1 MANWRYDVTL
11 GAESIALS
19 PTGTT
24 NYVHLIHY
32 RTVIDAVAHVKYK
45 YLYDTYATNAFT
57 PESHSFPSQV
67 ANISATANNAT
78 LSQDNWPDPSDAAT
92 LSTSQLPEELY
103 EDKDSSTY
111 QQWFVRLRYNDGRF
125 MDLPMGKIA
134 NQGNWLNSQAG
145 AAECIKDIL
154 TACITP

>member
-1 MANWRYDVTL
+1 MTL

-24 NYVHLIHY
+24 DYVHLIHY

-45 YLYDTYATNAFT
+45 YLYDTYSTDSFT
-57 PESHSFPSQV
+57 PKSHDLPPQV
-67 ANISATANNAT
+67 ANILSTANDAT
-78 LSQDNWPDPSDAAT
+78 LSQDNWPDPSNAAT
-92 LSTSQLPEELY
+92 LSTSQLPKTLY
-103 EDKDSSTY
+103 LDDPNSVY

-134 NQGNWLNSQAG
+134 NQSGWVNSQVG
-145 AAECIKDIL
+145 AVACVEDIL
-154 TACITP
+154 TVCITP

>member
-1 MANWRYDVTL
+1 MANWRYDVDL
-11 GAESIALS
+11 GAEYIALA

-45 YLYDTYATNAFT
+45 YLYDTYSLNPFT
-57 PESHSFPSQV
+57 PTNHNFPDQV
-67 ANISATANNAT
+67 ADISPTANDAT
-78 LSQDNWPDPSDAAT
+78 LSQDEWPDPNDPAT
-92 LSTSQLPEELY
+92 LSTSQLPESLY
-103 EDKDSSTY
+103 KSNGMY

-134 NQGNWLNSQAG
+134 NQATWTNDQVG
-145 AAECIKDIL
+145 AARCIKAIF
-154 TACITP
+154 TNCITP